1 MKSGRKPTLTF
12 SEQVKLRTIQ
22 AVFGIDSPEEQ
33 KFWKKARVAAKL
45 RRDIKRGKCI
55 KPKPRKYKCYKDAHN
70 AANRAYYQRHKDKV
84 SEKNRR
90 WYERNKERKKAYY
103 AEHKA
108 HIRTYYKEWYDDQKD
123 K

>member
-1 MKSGRKPTLTF
+1 MKAGRKPVLTF
-12 SEQVKLRTIQ
+12 SEQVKLRSIQ
-22 AVFGIDSPEEQ
+22 SAFGIGSPEEERFLEQ
-33 KFWKKARVAAKL
+33 ARVAAKL

-70 AANRAYYQRHKDKV
+70 AANRAYYLRNKEKV

-103 AEHKA
+103 NEHKQ
-108 HIRTYYKEWYDDQKD
+108 HIRTYYKEWYEEQKD